1 MFDLNE
7 FLLELDHMYATNP
20 KGVEAYLK
28 SGLEEAGK
36 CLDGPAMLTI
46 LNELMGYY
54 RVMSKPEECEWCI
67 EKAVRIAE
75 KLGIQGTTDYATM
88 LLNIGTAQRVMG
100 QMDKAESN
108 YEEAYAIFKEKLHEP
123 DYRMATLYNNRSILY
138 ANTGR
143 LKEAKEDL
151 QMAMGLI
158 QRLEQSDVEIAIT
171 HANIGNLLHYRS
183 LTKDFSICSRQQK
196 SLNVRKERRIR
207 IMHRHCQDLGK
218 GISEKENWTSRLKR
232 TKRHWR
238 RFWRTTARMII
249 TA

>member
-36 CLDGPAMLTI
+36 CFDGPAMLTI

-100 QMDKAESN
+100 QMDKAEALRAEN
-108 YEEAYAIFKEKLHEP
+108 VPLREKLNEERKNLVLSAI
-123 DYRMATLYNNRSILY
+123 D
-138 ANTGR
+138 
-143 LKEAKEDL
+143 K
-151 QMAMGLI
+151 LI
-158 QRLEQSDVEIAIT
+158 RGECNE
-171 HANIGNLLHYRS
+171 
-183 LTKDFSICSRQQK
+183 
-196 SLNVRKERRIR
+196 
-207 IMHRHCQDLGK
+207 
-218 GISEKENWTSRLKR
+218 
-232 TKRHWR
+232 
-238 RFWRTTARMII
+238 
-249 TA
+249 

>member
-1 MFDLNE
+1 MFDLNG

-28 SGLEEAGK
+28 SGLDEAGK

-143 LKEAKEDL
+143 LKEAKRGSADGDGADSEAGAVGCGDC
-151 QMAMGLI
+151 
-158 QRLEQSDVEIAIT
+158 DYT
-171 HANIGNLLHYRS
+171 CKYR
-183 LTKDFSICSRQQK
+183 
-196 SLNVRKERRIR
+196 
-207 IMHRHCQDLGK
+207 
-218 GISEKENWTSRLKR
+218 
-232 TKRHWR
+232 
-238 RFWRTTARMII
+238 
-249 TA
+249 